1 MAVTYSAITIP
12 LSAQAPGAL
21 ADDEMINLVESHGGT
36 PSVGWWSRVG
46 ACSLGWVSARKQDG
60 LLVGFVNVA
69 WEGIFTS
76 ILNRILLGSTSPPPG
91 FQRTDAGLM
100 H

>member
-69 WEGIFTS
+69 WE
-76 ILNRILLGSTSPPPG
+76 RGSSRR
-91 FQRTDAGLM
+91 F
-100 H
+100 